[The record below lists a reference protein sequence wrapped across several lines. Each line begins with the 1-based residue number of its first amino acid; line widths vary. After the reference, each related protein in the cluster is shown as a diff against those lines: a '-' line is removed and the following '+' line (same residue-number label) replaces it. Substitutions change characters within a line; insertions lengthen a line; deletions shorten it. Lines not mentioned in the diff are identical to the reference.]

1 MKTIKVNWHDKDGH
15 PALAVQFP
23 RMFPFQIEEV
33 EQVASD
39 LGFGIDGAGQQRA
52 MGALSGTWSVPDP
65 GAVISSA
72 NAVAALRAGLAKL
85 GYEIEFPHMEVED
98 DGVPDWLK
106 YETAEMGL
114 PAFDRLE
121 DRLAEIGRRK
131 GVIAIESMI
140 RFLSAMQL
148 DDQQQAA
155 FANGQQLYREGQV
168 SDAYTLLRDLGRPLW
183 QPHFD
188 EIDAHV
194 DRIKAEEPPE
204 KSRLIVATWL
214 KEPFGALRLSYPLSL
229 SEAERL
235 LVERLGT
242 IFGFAVDGNVWIAP
256 DGGEDIVAWR
266 NEVLAAGVEIE
277 FRDSAELIR
286 STHKTLELK
295 SLDPEKVS
303 PFQVDLSIFSE
314 TEKSSIQKV
323 VRHCRFDF
331 DGNIL
336 TPPNMN
342 ESYLMFRNKMR
353 DAGFLLKIVHEDQQ

>member
-1 MKTIKVNWHDKDGH
+1 MKTIKAEWQEKDGH

-23 RMFPFQIEEV
+23 NMFPFQIEEI

-52 MGALSGTWSVPDP
+52 LGALTGMWSVPGP
-65 GAVISSA
+65 GAIISSV
-72 NAVAALRAGLAKL
+72 NAVSALRVGLAKL

-114 PAFDRLE
+114 PAFDTME

-140 RFLSAMQL
+140 RSLGAIELNDEQKAL
-148 DDQQQAA
+148 
-155 FANGQQLYREGQV
+155 FAKGPQLYSLGRV
-168 SDAYTLLRDLGRPLW
+168 SEAYTLLRDLGRPLW
-183 QPHFD
+183 QLRLD

-194 DRIKAEEPPE
+194 DQIKAEEPP
-204 KSRLIVATWL
+204 KNSKLIVATWL
-214 KEPFGALRLSYPLSL
+214 KEPVGALRLSYPLSL

-256 DGGEDIVAWR
+256 DGGEGIVAWR

-303 PFQVDLSIFSE
+303 PFKVDLSNF
-314 TEKSSIQKV
+314 TEAEVSSIRKV
-323 VRHCRFDF
+323 VWHCRFDF

-336 TPPNMN
+336 TPPDMN

-353 DAGFLLKIVHEDQQ
+353 EAGFLIKIIHEDKP